1 MLPSGAARKE
11 QVLCAIG
18 LGTAA
23 HIAIIVLVVLTC
35 RVQSERGEPEMSW
48 GDPKS
53 PASRA
58 VVRRARKGLNT
69 YSRRLA
75 EQRSQVPNTFTRR
88 AAEARHHEAWES
100 QEKVARPGGR
110 RWRGR
115 IAPGRHNPVVK

>member
-1 MLPSGAARKE
+1 
-11 QVLCAIG
+11 
-18 LGTAA
+18 
-23 HIAIIVLVVLTC
+23 
-35 RVQSERGEPEMSW
+35 MSW
-48 GDPKS
+48 GDPNS

-100 QEKVARPGGR
+100 QEKVARPWWR
-110 RWRGR
+110 R
-115 IAPGRHNPVVK
+115 